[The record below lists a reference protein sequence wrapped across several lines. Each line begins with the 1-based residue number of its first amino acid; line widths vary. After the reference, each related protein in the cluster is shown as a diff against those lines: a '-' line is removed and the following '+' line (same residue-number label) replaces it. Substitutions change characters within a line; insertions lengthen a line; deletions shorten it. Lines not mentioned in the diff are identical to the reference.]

1 MRIIINECKKIM
13 DIRIILLLCIF
24 SVLYYMTFTQIYR
37 YPAGGQSTMSP
48 HDIPF
53 TAELVKEWGPKWK
66 VKDEKQ
72 YQEKHQELEK
82 DFTKIIKQ
90 DQELSKR
97 GIVDYE
103 IFNKKY
109 EELGQ
114 KTTLSKQEKK
124 LYKILENYVFYND
137 KTSKIFLDIQALEH
151 IKEFQGSEYG
161 VSDKKY
167 KELKAD
173 GFFDGTT
180 KLYQKAIEKRIKR
193 NYTPLV
199 HEGVFYI
206 LQEDMVTIG
215 GLILI
220 CFFALIIPYQVK
232 QRLRQI
238 VPVLTTTKTG
248 RKIYPVQ
255 LAASILVALFVGVL
269 QMIVYGIIWHL
280 KGLSVFWKCE
290 CWGFASNA
298 YWCDKLSFGSYMLIY
313 MLLILLFAIAGI
325 VIIDFIGRA
334 IGNYM
339 GAVAVSIPICG
350 AMMFLMGKI
359 YHMLFC
365 ITNDQVLAYWELYA
379 IAAWLIMMF
388 LFYKIRSKRWKRVDL

>member
-1 MRIIINECKKIM
+1 MRIIINECKKIL

-24 SVLYYMTFTQIYR
+24 SVLYYMEFTQIYR
-37 YPAGGQSTMSP
+37 YPAGGQMTMSP

-72 YQEKHQELEK
+72 YQEKHQKLEK
-82 DFTKIIKQ
+82 NFAKIIKQ

-114 KTTLSKQEKK
+114 KITLSKQEKA
-124 LYKILENYVFYND
+124 LSKILDNYVFYND
-137 KTSKIFLDIQALEH
+137 KTSKISSEIQALEH

-167 KELKAD
+167 QEMKAD
-173 GFFDGTT
+173 NFFDGT
-180 KLYQKAIEKRIKR
+180 KLYQKAIEKRVKR
-193 NYTPLV
+193 DYTSLV
-199 HEGVFYI
+199 YEGVFYI

-215 GLILI
+215 GLVII

-238 VPVLTTTKTG
+238 IPVLATTKTG
-248 RKIYPVQ
+248 RKIYQVQ
-255 LAASILVALFVGVL
+255 LTASMLVALFVGIF
-269 QMIVYGIIWHL
+269 QMTAYGIIWHL
-280 KGLSVFWKCE
+280 KGLSVFWRCE
-290 CWGFASNA
+290 CWGFSSND
-298 YWCDKLSFGSYMLIY
+298 YWCDKISFGAY
-313 MLLILLFAIAGI
+313 MLLYMILILVFTIACV
-325 VIIDFIGRA
+325 VIIDFIGRT

-350 AMMFLMGKI
+350 AIMFLMGKI
-359 YHMLFC
+359 YNMLFH
-365 ITNDQVLAYWELYA
+365 IVNDQVLAYWELYA
-379 IAAWLIMMF
+379 IAAWLIVMF
-388 LFYKIRSKRWKRVDL
+388 LFCKIRSKRWERMDL